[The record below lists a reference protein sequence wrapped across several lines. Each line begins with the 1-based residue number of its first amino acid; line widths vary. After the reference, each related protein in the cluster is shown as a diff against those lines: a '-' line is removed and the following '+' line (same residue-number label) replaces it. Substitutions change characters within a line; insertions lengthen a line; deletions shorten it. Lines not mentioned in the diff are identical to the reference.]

1 MASTS
6 TSTLNSWRFNL
17 PIGITIKVYNDDQP
31 YIFYGYNLDQT
42 LGTCFPSSATTIDAG
57 KRVIQIDN
65 IESVGTNIS
74 TIQSNKNAS
83 LLSYLFSKLG
93 F

>member
-6 TSTLNSWRFNL
+6 NSWRCNL
-17 PIGITIKVYNDDQP
+17 PIGITIKLYNDDQP

-42 LGTCFPSSATTIDAG
+42 LGTCFPSSASTIDVG

-74 TIQSNKNAS
+74 TIQSNKNAG